1 MSIDEV
7 MAAAS
12 RLATTTAVFTTPSGD
27 LDTDGESAVQERS
40 MQLRAAIEQH
50 VAEAVARERD
60 RTVSEAPYR
69 FLNESDTVLLREIVA
84 EVQTAEHLRAEKETT

>member
-1 MSIDEV
+1 MTRDEIIS
-7 MAAAS
+7 MARGAAA
-12 RLATTTAVFTTPSGD
+12 RET
-27 LDTDGESAVQERS
+27 E
-40 MQLRAAIEQH
+40 
-50 VAEAVARERD
+50 RERD

>member
-7 MAAAS
+7 MKIA
-12 RLATTTAVFTTPSGD
+12 AVFGPDS
-27 LDTDGESAVQERS
+27 
-40 MQLRAAIEQH
+40 LRAAIEQH
-50 VAEAVARERD
+50 AAEAVARERD